1 MIVPRQ
7 WRVIP
12 ESWGFNRGKENGG
25 LGNGYKEGTETK
37 MMERVEASFL
47 CNSTISSDGMGS
59 TNYMGFCSIS
69 LSN

>member
-37 MMERVEASFL
+37 MIERVEAVIFMQFNYL
-47 CNSTISSDGMGS
+47 FRWDG
-59 TNYMGFCSIS
+59 FH
-69 LSN
+69 